1 MHPKIEKLTLDELA
15 GGFFD
20 IYVKRIRGG
29 GKPQS

>member
-1 MHPKIEKLTLDELA
+1 LTLDELA

-20 IYVKRIRGG
+20 IYEKRTRGG